1 MALPCYRGLTI
12 VGGEN
17 SRNMASR
24 INRTLKLRAWIR
36 IAVSILVLQ
45 TTVGADCEEINQQSA
60 AETPPV
66 FPVNERLSYAISWSG
81 IHCGEMEITS
91 YIDNEAVGGPMYRI
105 VVLTRTTKFF
115 DGIYRLRSRLDSI
128 FDPRR
133 MTSIHYEENSVE
145 KKKRKSETW
154 VVDLEAME
162 VVRTKNGEESRF
174 PVEVERANDPLA
186 FIYRLRMMDT
196 EVGQENVLGLMT
208 SKGAVETVARV
219 TRHKTIRT
227 KMGKCD
233 AASVVPEPR
242 DEMMFS
248 KSGSM
253 VVWIDRKPPHR
264 PCKIEF
270 DLSFG
275 SLTAS
280 LRNAE
285 DSAEGG
291 VTTDWE
297 NWGDSKGDDR

>member
-1 MALPCYRGLTI
+1 MVLLVRRPL
-12 VGGEN
+12 N
-17 SRNMASR
+17 
-24 INRTLKLRAWIR
+24 LRAWIC
-36 IAVSILVLQ
+36 IVAVILSSHFAVGSDGAGSDQQ
-45 TTVGADCEEINQQSA
+45 TATE
-60 AETPPV
+60 AEAEVV
-66 FPVNERLSYAISWSG
+66 FPVNERLSYAISWTG

-91 YIDNEAVGGPMYRI
+91 YIDKEATGGPIYRI

-115 DGIYRLRSRLDSI
+115 DGIYRLRSRLDSY

-154 VVDLEAME
+154 VVDLETME
-162 VVRTKNGEESRF
+162 IVRTKNGEESRF
-174 PVEVERANDPLA
+174 PVEVERAYDPLA

-196 EVGQENVLGLMT
+196 EIGQENVMGLMT

-219 TRHKTIRT
+219 TGHKKVRT

-248 KSGSM
+248 KSGAM
-253 VVWIDRKPPHR
+253 VVWIDRQAPHR

-280 LRNAE
+280 LKKAE
-285 DSAEGG
+285 DVAEGE
-291 VTTDWE
+291 VPTDWE
-297 NWGDSKGDDR
+297 TWGDSKGDSR

>member
-1 MALPCYRGLTI
+1 MVSG
-12 VGGEN
+12 
-17 SRNMASR
+17 
-24 INRTLKLRAWIR
+24 INRPLNLLVWICV
-36 IAVSILVLQ
+36 AALILTCDFV
-45 TTVGADCEEINQQSA
+45 VGADGAESDQRKA
-60 AETPPV
+60 AEVPIV

-91 YIDNEAVGGPMYRI
+91 YIDNEAAGGPIYRI
-105 VVLTRTTKFF
+105 VVLSRTTKFF
-115 DGIYRLRSRLDSI
+115 DGIYRLRSRLDSY

-133 MTSIHYEENSVE
+133 MTSVRYDEKSLE
-145 KKKRKSETW
+145 KKKRKNESW
-154 VVDLEAME
+154 VVDLEAKE
-162 VVRTKNGEESRF
+162 IVRTKNGEESRI

-196 EVGQENVLGLMT
+196 EIGQETAIGLMT

-219 TRHKTIRT
+219 TRHKKIKT

-253 VVWIDRKPPHR
+253 VIWIDRQEPHR

-280 LRNAE
+280 LRRAE
-285 DSAEGG
+285 AAAEGG
-291 VTTDWE
+291 VSTDWE
-297 NWGDSKGDDR
+297 NWGDSKGESQ

>member
-1 MALPCYRGLTI
+1 M
-12 VGGEN
+12 V
-17 SRNMASR
+17 SRLNF
-24 INRTLKLRAWIR
+24 RAWIC
-36 IAVSILVLQ
+36 IAAVVVSCPFA
-45 TTVGADCEEINQQSA
+45 VGADGTGRDRQMA
-60 AETPPV
+60 TETPVV
-66 FPVNERLSYAISWSG
+66 FPVDERLSYAIFWMG

-91 YIDNEAVGGPMYRI
+91 YIDSASAGGPIYRI

-115 DGIYRLRSRLDSI
+115 DGIYRLRSRLDSY

-133 MTSIHYEENSVE
+133 MTSIRYDEKSVE
-145 KKKRKSETW
+145 KKKRKNETW
-154 VVDLEAME
+154 IVDLEAME
-162 VVRTKNGEESRF
+162 IVRTKNGEESRF
-174 PVEVERANDPLA
+174 PIEVERANDPLA

-196 EVGQENVLGLMT
+196 EIGQENVLGLMT
-208 SKGAVETVARV
+208 SRGAVETVARV
-219 TRHKTIRT
+219 TKHKRIKT

-253 VVWIDRKPPHR
+253 VVWIDRHEPHR

-275 SLTAS
+275 TLTAS

-285 DSAEGG
+285 DTAEGG
-291 VTTDWE
+291 VSTDWE
-297 NWGDSKGDDR
+297 TWGKPERNSR

>member
-1 MALPCYRGLTI
+1 MVLSIQRP
-12 VGGEN
+12 
-17 SRNMASR
+17 
-24 INRTLKLRAWIR
+24 LKLRVWLC
-36 IAVSILVLQ
+36 IAASILTCQLAL
-45 TTVGADCEEINQQSA
+45 GADGAGSEPQKA
-60 AETPPV
+60 AETPIV
-66 FPVNERLSYAISWSG
+66 FPINERLSYAISWSG
-81 IHCGEMEITS
+81 VHCGEMQITS
-91 YIDNEAVGGPMYRI
+91 YIDKEAAGGPIHRI

-115 DGIYRLRSRLDSI
+115 DGIYRLRSRLDSY

-133 MTSIHYEENSVE
+133 MTSIRYDENSRE
-145 KKKRKSETW
+145 KKRRKSETW
-154 VVDLEAME
+154 IVDLEAME
-162 VVRTKNGEESRF
+162 IVRTKNGEETRL
-174 PVEVERANDPLA
+174 PIDVDRANDPLA
-186 FIYRLRMMDT
+186 FIYRLRAMDT
-196 EVGQENVLGLMT
+196 EIGQENVLGLMT

-219 TRHKTIRT
+219 TGHKKIKT

-253 VVWIDRKPPHR
+253 VVWIDRQAPHR

-285 DSAEGG
+285 EVAEGG

-297 NWGDSKGDDR
+297 SWGDSKGDSR

>member
-1 MALPCYRGLTI
+1 MMVSG
-12 VGGEN
+12 
-17 SRNMASR
+17 
-24 INRTLKLRAWIR
+24 INRLLKLRVWIC
-36 IAVSILVLQ
+36 IAALIL
-45 TTVGADCEEINQQSA
+45 TCDFAVGADGAESDQQKA
-60 AETPPV
+60 AEAPIV

-91 YIDNEAVGGPMYRI
+91 YIDNEAAGGPMYRI
-105 VVLTRTTKFF
+105 VVLSRTTKFF
-115 DGIYRLRSRLDSI
+115 DGIYRVRSRLDSY

-133 MTSIHYEENSVE
+133 MTSIRYDERSLE
-145 KKKRKSETW
+145 KKKRKNETW
-154 VVDLEAME
+154 VVDLEAKE
-162 VVRTKNGEESRF
+162 IVRTKNGEESRI

-186 FIYRLRMMDT
+186 FIYRLRMVDT
-196 EVGQENVLGLMT
+196 EIGQETALGLMT

-219 TRHKTIRT
+219 TRHKRIKT

-253 VVWIDRKPPHR
+253 VIWIDRQEPHR

-280 LRNAE
+280 LRRAE
-285 DSAEGG
+285 AAPEGG
-291 VTTDWE
+291 VSTDWE
-297 NWGDSKGDDR
+297 NWGDSKGESP

>member
-1 MALPCYRGLTI
+1 MVSG
-12 VGGEN
+12 
-17 SRNMASR
+17 
-24 INRTLKLRAWIR
+24 INRPLKLRVWIC
-36 IAVSILVLQ
+36 IVALILTCGFVA
-45 TTVGADCEEINQQSA
+45 GADGAESDQQKA
-60 AETPPV
+60 AEVPIV

-91 YIDNEAVGGPMYRI
+91 YIDNEAAGGPMYRI
-105 VVLTRTTKFF
+105 VVLSRTTKFF
-115 DGIYRLRSRLDSI
+115 DGIYRVRSRLDSY

-133 MTSIHYEENSVE
+133 MTSIRYDERSLE
-145 KKKRKSETW
+145 KKKRKNETW
-154 VVDLEAME
+154 VVDLEAKE
-162 VVRTKNGEESRF
+162 IVRTKNGEESRI

-186 FIYRLRMMDT
+186 FIYRLRMVDT
-196 EVGQENVLGLMT
+196 EIGQETALGLMT

-219 TRHKTIRT
+219 TRHKRIKT

-253 VVWIDRKPPHR
+253 VIWIDRQEPHR

-280 LRNAE
+280 LRRAE
-285 DSAEGG
+285 AAPEGG
-291 VTTDWE
+291 VSTDWE
-297 NWGDSKGDDR
+297 NWGDSKGESP

>member
-1 MALPCYRGLTI
+1 MVSG
-12 VGGEN
+12 
-17 SRNMASR
+17 
-24 INRTLKLRAWIR
+24 INRPLNLRVWIC
-36 IAVSILVLQ
+36 IVALILTCDFV
-45 TTVGADCEEINQQSA
+45 VGADGAESDQQKA
-60 AETPPV
+60 AEAPIV

-91 YIDNEAVGGPMYRI
+91 YIDNEAAGGPMYRI
-105 VVLTRTTKFF
+105 VVLSRTTKFF
-115 DGIYRLRSRLDSI
+115 DGIYRVRSRLDSY

-133 MTSIHYEENSVE
+133 MTSIRYDERSLE
-145 KKKRKSETW
+145 KKKRKNETW
-154 VVDLEAME
+154 VVDLEAKE
-162 VVRTKNGEESRF
+162 IVRTKNGEESRI

-186 FIYRLRMMDT
+186 FIYRLRMVDT
-196 EVGQENVLGLMT
+196 EIGQETALGLMT

-219 TRHKTIRT
+219 TRHKRIKT

-253 VVWIDRKPPHR
+253 VIWIDRQEPHR

-280 LRNAE
+280 LRRAE
-285 DSAEGG
+285 AAPEGG
-291 VTTDWE
+291 VSTDWE
-297 NWGDSKGDDR
+297 NWGDSKGESP